1 MIHTL
6 RRFSFYFRD
15 REHLSPIIT
24 PLLRDLMQAI
34 DSITNYKNNSNESK
48 LFVFSGHDVN
58 ILSKKI
64 YNVNFVIIIYIMC
77 IIKHI
82 YCNQSI

>member
-1 MIHTL
+1 MFHKL
-6 RRFSFYFRD
+6 RRFSFYFGD
-15 REHLSPIIT
+15 REHLSPIIA

-34 DSITNYKNNSNESK
+34 DNIINYKNNSNESK

-64 YNVNFVIIIYIMC
+64 
-77 IIKHI
+77 
-82 YCNQSI
+82 